1 MNPTNYNNNLRPK
14 LSCRQIEIVELI
26 VNENT
31 TGEIANKLNLSKETI
46 TTHRN
51 NIMIKLGVKSIA
63 GIVREALVTKII
75 EIK

>member
-31 TGEIANKLNLSKETI
+31 TREIANKLNLSKETI